1 MGRLIPVRPA
11 GDAVQLARVKAIQG
25 FHSAWRQRPGLAP
38 MRQCGADA
46 YCVEAQFQLARC
58 TARPRVVGKALSHSG
73 QL

>member
-46 YCVEAQFQLARC
+46 CCIEAQFQLAGEPVYITNERKL
-58 TARPRVVGKALSHSG
+58 TLTFVA
-73 QL
+73 Q